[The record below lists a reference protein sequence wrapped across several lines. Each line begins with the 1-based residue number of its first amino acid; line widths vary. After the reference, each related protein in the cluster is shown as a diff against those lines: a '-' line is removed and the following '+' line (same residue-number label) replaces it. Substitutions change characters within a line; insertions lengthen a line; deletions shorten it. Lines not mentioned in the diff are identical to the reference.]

1 VRVIIDRIEES
12 GVPVV
17 AVRGE
22 LDLEGG
28 GALREALLD
37 AIGDG
42 GRRVVVDLEGLDF
55 IDSAGLGVLVGGL
68 KRARTHDG
76 DLVLVCTGRNVLKV
90 LEVTGLMRV
99 FVIHTTRE
107 AAIAGGPAAVTE
119 APTRP

>member
-1 VRVIIDRIEES
+1 MGVIIDPQEQA

-22 LDLEGG
+22 LDLDGG
-28 GALREALLD
+28 GSLREALLA

-68 KRARTHDG
+68 KRARTTDG
-76 DLVLVCTGRNVLKV
+76 DLVLVCTSRSVLKV
-90 LEVTGLMRV
+90 FEITGLTRV
-99 FVIHTTRE
+99 FELHGARE
-107 AAIAGGPAAVTE
+107 AAVGAG
-119 APTRP
+119 